1 MKAFEELDYQQTPLG
16 EISLRRRVSPSVP
29 DEPVYEVKVG
39 NELLMSSAVN
49 ASEKALARLALE
61 RLVDRPCD
69 VLVGGLGLGYT
80 AAAALEFANVRRLV
94 VVEFL
99 EPVIAWHRR
108 RLVPAAAGLLDDP
121 RCSLVQGDF
130 FARMAESEPDET
142 FDAILVDIDHAPDAL
157 LRASHGDFYTAEG
170 LTGMRRHLRDGGLF
184 GLWSASEPPGAF
196 LDNLG
201 DAGFQVDVHEV
212 PFQNP
217 HLGIED
223 INWIV
228 LAT

>member
-1 MKAFEELDYQQTPLG
+1 VKPFEELDYQVTPLG
-16 EISLRRRVSPSVP
+16 EISLRRRRSPSFP

-39 NELLMSSAVN
+39 NELLMSSVVN

-61 RLVDRPCD
+61 RLADRPCD

-80 AAAALEFANVRRLV
+80 AAAVLEFVAVRRLV
-94 VVEFL
+94 VIEFL
-99 EPVIAWHRR
+99 EPVLSWHRR

-130 FARMAESEPDET
+130 FALMAEADGQDT
-142 FDAILVDIDHAPDAL
+142 FDAILVDIDHSPDSL
-157 LRASHGDFYTAEG
+157 LRASHADFYTAKG
-170 LTGMRRHLRDGGLF
+170 LTGMRRHLRAGGLF
-184 GLWSASEPPGAF
+184 CLWSASEPPGAF
-196 LDNLG
+196 LGNLE
-201 DAGFQVDVHEV
+201 DVGFQVDVHEV
-212 PFQNP
+212 PFPNP

-223 INWIV
+223 VNWIV